1 MDFLQGLLGKIKAAP
16 GAIAGGIGDR
26 VRDFK
31 ADRAEDKFMDRQN
44 EAPIGVASPER
55 AAATNLTGQ
64 KARGMAFNSLMD
76 KMQNLDTSDSK
87 SVMDI
92 QKMLNMAGITD
103 MEGNALA
110 EDGMMGAKTLS
121 ALRGA
126 QKFRDEMVR
135 PEFEGTLYDAGG
147 TMGINPMQ
155 SGGRLQ
161 TMEGSDRSGM
171 KNKRQ
176 GGMSGRMY

>member
-1 MDFLQGLLGKIKAAP
+1 MDFFKGLLGKIAAVP
-16 GAIAGGIGDR
+16 GDIKSGIGSR

-55 AAATNLTGQ
+55 AAATDLTGQ

-147 TMGINPMQ
+147 TMGINPIEN
-155 SGGRLQ
+155 RLQ
-161 TMEGSDRSGM
+161 TMEGSD
-171 KNKRQ
+171 KNYQPSRKIVRGQ
-176 GGMSGRMY
+176 GGRFY

>member
-1 MDFLQGLLGKIKAAP
+1 MDLFKGLLGKISKVP
-16 GAIAGGIGDR
+16 GAIAGGIGSR

-55 AAATNLTGQ
+55 AAATDLTGQ

-92 QKMLNMAGITD
+92 QRMLNMAGITD

-147 TMGINPMQ
+147 TMGINPIEN
-155 SGGRLQ
+155 RLQ
-161 TMEGSDRSGM
+161 TMEGSD
-171 KNKRQ
+171 KNYQPSRKIVRGQ
-176 GGMSGRMY
+176 GGRFY

>member
-1 MDFLQGLLGKIKAAP
+1 
-16 GAIAGGIGDR
+16 
-26 VRDFK
+26 
-31 ADRAEDKFMDRQN
+31 
-44 EAPIGVASPER
+44 
-55 AAATNLTGQ
+55 
-64 KARGMAFNSLMD
+64 MAFNSLMD

-92 QKMLNMAGITD
+92 QRMLNMAGITD

-135 PEFEGTLYDAGG
+135 PEFKGTLYDAGG
-147 TMGINPMQ
+147 TMGINPIEN
-155 SGGRLQ
+155 RLQ
-161 TMEGSDRSGM
+161 TMEGSDKTYKPSRKIIHG
-171 KNKRQ
+171 Q
-176 GGMSGRMY
+176 GGRFY